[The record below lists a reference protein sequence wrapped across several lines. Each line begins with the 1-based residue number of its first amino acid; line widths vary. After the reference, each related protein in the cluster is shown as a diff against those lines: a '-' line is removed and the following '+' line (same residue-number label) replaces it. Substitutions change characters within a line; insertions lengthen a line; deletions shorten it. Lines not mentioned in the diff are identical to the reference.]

1 MSGLANARDVLIA
14 RYAFAVA
21 GFFGLVQLYVQRLN
35 LSVAIVAM
43 VRMKKIANT
52 SVETGCDFGA
62 RNATSMELEGD
73 FDWDEQVQSMIL
85 ASFFYGYIL
94 LQLPG
99 GRLADRVGGKYPL
112 GAGILVSSAM
122 TLITP
127 FAARIHYGALMAV
140 RFFMGVAA
148 GCCFPA
154 MQAMLAQWVPKAQ
167 RTVISSMVFT
177 GSFTGTVIAMTA
189 TGVMSD
195 SEFLGGWP
203 SAFYVFGFSG
213 CVWCIVWFTYIQNK
227 PTEHPDSPGFSV
239 SKLSGGNVIPWC
251 AILTSP
257 AVWSLTA
264 TQWAHTYG
272 SYTLMTELPNYL
284 KNILGFGLTQNGLLS
299 GVPYLMLS
307 VLSLLVGWAADLV
320 RRRNIATATTIR
332 KFCDSVS
339 AFGPALCLMAV
350 TATPCERT
358 LAVFWFWLAIALI
371 SFANSGFNCTHV
383 DMAPAFAARRRCLGL
398 AMTDGKQPGNLVL
411 LTDSRAAL
419 RLLEKPDRAPAL
431 ARECTAVCEE
441 NLEEMGDNA
450 ALANEFELP
459 FSDLTPT
466 EREMLNNVDSWRLVF
481 YITATVYT
489 LGAVLFIAFGS
500 AEPQEWANQAHTPRE
515 AETSSS
521 YTASGLSMTS
531 PYTMS
536 GFSMESSYTASGYST
551 SSTMNVPICKAPL
564 NYSGQY
570 SSRPAH

>member
-1 MSGLANARDVLIA
+1 
-14 RYAFAVA
+14 
-21 GFFGLVQLYVQRLN
+21 
-35 LSVAIVAM
+35 
-43 VRMKKIANT
+43 
-52 SVETGCDFGA
+52 
-62 RNATSMELEGD
+62 
-73 FDWDEQVQSMIL
+73 
-85 ASFFYGYIL
+85 
-94 LQLPG
+94 
-99 GRLADRVGGKYPL
+99 
-112 GAGILVSSAM
+112 
-122 TLITP
+122 
-127 FAARIHYGALMAV
+127 
-140 RFFMGVAA
+140 
-148 GCCFPA
+148 
-154 MQAMLAQWVPKAQ
+154 MLAQWVPKAQ

-195 SEFLGGWP
+195 SEFLGGWQ

-227 PTEHPDSPGFSV
+227 PTEHPDSPGFSA

-307 VLSLLVGWAADLV
+307 VFSLLVGWAADLV

-383 DMAPAFAARRRCLGL
+383 DMAPAFAEQRGQLEARLLHNGHRLHTRRRSVYSIRLGRTSGVGQPSPHAEGRRYVFFL
-398 AMTDGKQPGNLVL
+398 HCVGTSNGVARHRDGMSDGIVL
-411 LTDSRAAL
+411 HRVGIFYVVDDERAHLRGLTKLFGTIFIKASAVDVR
-419 RLLEKPDRAPAL
+419 RYEGKMRTLLICVPHIGCTSGV
-431 ARECTAVCEE
+431 AR
-441 NLEEMGDNA
+441 G
-450 ALANEFELP
+450 EFYKVSTPPPPQHTHTLP
-459 FSDLTPT
+459 SLPHGIQ
-466 EREMLNNVDSWRLVF
+466 R
-481 YITATVYT
+481 T
-489 LGAVLFIAFGS
+489 L
-500 AEPQEWANQAHTPRE
+500 
-515 AETSSS
+515 
-521 YTASGLSMTS
+521 
-531 PYTMS
+531 
-536 GFSMESSYTASGYST
+536 
-551 SSTMNVPICKAPL
+551 
-564 NYSGQY
+564 
-570 SSRPAH
+570 

>member
-1 MSGLANARDVLIA
+1 MSDLANARDVLIA

-195 SEFLGGWP
+195 SEFLGGWQ

-239 SKLSGGNVIPWC
+239 SKLSGGNVVRKPALIPWC

-383 DMAPAFAARRRCLGL
+383 DMAPAFAGTLFGITNCI
-398 AMTDGKQPGNLVL
+398 GNTTGIIAPQVVGF
-411 LTDSRAAL
+411 LT
-419 RLLEKPDRAPAL
+419 E
-431 ARECTAVCEE
+431 TH
-441 NLEEMGDNA
+441 
-450 ALANEFELP
+450 
-459 FSDLTPT
+459 
-466 EREMLNNVDSWRLVF
+466 NNVDNWRLVF

-515 AETSSS
+515 GEASSS
-521 YTASGLSMTS
+521 YTVSGLPMAS
-531 PYTMS
+531 PYTVT
-536 GFSMESSYTASGYST
+536 GCPMESSYTASGYST
-551 SSTMNVPICKAPL
+551 SSTMNVPIYKVPR

>member
-1 MSGLANARDVLIA
+1 VILADVLIA

-167 RTVISSMVFT
+167 RTVISNMVFT

-203 SAFYVFGFSG
+203 SAFYVFGLSG

-239 SKLSGGNVIPWC
+239 SKLSGGNVARKPALIPWS

-284 KNILGFGLTQNGLLS
+284 KNILGFGLTQVRSPTLPKGIVRFQPSITLCRCSLFSDSLWYPSRTSAGPCLL
-299 GVPYLMLS
+299 P
-307 VLSLLVGWAADLV
+307 AA
-320 RRRNIATATTIR
+320 
-332 KFCDSVS
+332 

-371 SFANSGFNCTHV
+371 SFANSGFNCTHI
-383 DMAPAFAARRRCLGL
+383 DMAPAFAGTLFGITNCI
-398 AMTDGKQPGNLVL
+398 GNTTGIIAPQVVGF
-411 LTDSRAAL
+411 LT
-419 RLLEKPDRAPAL
+419 K
-431 ARECTAVCEE
+431 TH
-441 NLEEMGDNA
+441 
-450 ALANEFELP
+450 
-459 FSDLTPT
+459 
-466 EREMLNNVDSWRLVF
+466 NNVDNWRLVF

-489 LGAVLFIAFGS
+489 IGAVLFIAFGS

-515 AETSSS
+515 GEMSSS
-521 YTASGLSMTS
+521 YTVSGLSMTS
-531 PYTMS
+531 
-536 GFSMESSYTASGYST
+536 
-551 SSTMNVPICKAPL
+551 
-564 NYSGQY
+564 
-570 SSRPAH
+570 